1 MRTLSSPHMI
11 INNSHGLITVDFI
24 FSLILCAGLC
34 MVMFALTFTLSM
46 AEIAQYITFSTSR
59 AYVAGHID
67 PDKQTEMGRNKFS
80 NLMANNVLSPLFST
94 KGTSWFT
101 LSNLE
106 LRGGGASGKDFAE
119 DYPYVED
126 RIPQTG
132 ARLTF
137 SARVLALR
145 IAFLGRTTEDGE
157 APSAKLTAFL
167 IREPTQQE
175 CWELQ
180 VKKRYDAIIN
190 LDSRFAT
197 LADKYRNKYV
207 PMEDNGC

>member
-1 MRTLSSPHMI
+1 MRTISSPHMI
-11 INNSHGLITVDFI
+11 INNSQGMISVDFI

-67 PDKQTEMGRNKFS
+67 PDKQNEMGQNKFKSLMS
-80 NLMANNVLSPLFST
+80 NGTLSPLFT
-94 KGTSWFT
+94 TSDAGWFK

-106 LRGGGASGKDFAE
+106 LRGGGASGQDFSK
-119 DYPYVED
+119 DYPYED
-126 RIPQTG
+126 GRIPQTG

-145 IAFLGRTTEDGE
+145 IAFLGRTTKDGE
-157 APSAKLTAFL
+157 APQAKLTAFL

-180 VKKRYDAIIN
+180 VKKRYEAIVN
-190 LDSRFAT
+190 LDSRFGV
-197 LADKYRNKYV
+197 LADRYRDKYK

>member
-1 MRTLSSPHMI
+1 MRNLNSPHMI
-11 INNSHGLITVDFI
+11 INNSHGMLTVDFI

-34 MVMFALTFTLSM
+34 TVLFAVTFTLSM
-46 AEIAQYITFSTSR
+46 AEIGQYITFSASR

-67 PDKQTEMGRNKFS
+67 PDKQMEMGRNKFA
-80 NLMANNVLSPLFST
+80 NLMANSTLAPLFST
-94 KGTSWFT
+94 KDSAWFK

-106 LRGGGASGKDFAE
+106 LKGGGQSGDDFSSDYTYAE
-119 DYPYVED
+119 DRV
-126 RIPQTG
+126 PQTG

-137 SARVLALR
+137 SARVLNLR
-145 IAFLGRTTEDGE
+145 LPFLGSTTEDNE
-157 APSAKLTAFL
+157 PPSAKLTALL

-175 CWELQ
+175 CWDLQ

-190 LDSRFAT
+190 LDSRFAV
-197 LADKYRNKYV
+197 LADRYRNKYV